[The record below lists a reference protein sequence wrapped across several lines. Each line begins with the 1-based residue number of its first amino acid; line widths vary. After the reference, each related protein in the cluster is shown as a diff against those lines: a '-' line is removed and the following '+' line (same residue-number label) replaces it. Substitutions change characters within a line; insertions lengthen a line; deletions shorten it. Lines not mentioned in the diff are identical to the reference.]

1 VIRVSTQN
9 TNTNN
14 NNSNN
19 NKTTRRQTV
28 GLKEFGA
35 NQMALRQTTST
46 KRVRGW
52 NRDTKTK
59 QKDIKLLLAMLQID
73 K

>member
-1 VIRVSTQN
+1 
-9 TNTNN
+9 
-14 NNSNN
+14 
-19 NKTTRRQTV
+19 V

-35 NQMALRQTTST
+35 YQMALRQTTST